1 MYSRYFVLF
10 AILFTGWFLRKI
22 NFIDD
27 QMNHSINKLIV
38 YFAYPC
44 MIVHNIG
51 SLEMSRRVVEQFLT
65 VFLISLVCFYLYGAV
80 SYLYAK
86 ARHFPKDTSNVAEFA
101 MSMPNDGFMGFPVAL
116 IFFGET
122 GLLMMLAH
130 NAAMNIFVFTYGIK
144 LMRRNNRGQK
154 KMTPNLLMRA
164 AFRFLLNPNIL
175 ALIIGFAISL
185 AGTGLP
191 QAVDDYLL
199 FIGGV
204 STPMAMIF
212 IGSSLSSYR
221 LTDAVKDLLTME
233 CVVMK
238 LVWLPLLTLGLVYFL
253 PVSGIVKCSIVLGI
267 AFPTAATVS
276 MLAEQ
281 EGQSVATASRV
292 LFVSTLASMATVP
305 LTIKLLTYLFM

>member
-51 SLEMSRRVVEQFLT
+51 SLEMSRAVVEQFLT
-65 VFLISLVCFYLYGAV
+65 VFVISLVCFYLYGAV
-80 SYLYAK
+80 SWAYAK
-86 ARHFPKDTSNVAEFA
+86 ARRFPKHISNVAEFA

-130 NAAMNIFVFTYGIK
+130 NAAMNIFIFTYGIK

-154 KMTPNLLMRA
+154 KMTPNLFIRA
-164 AFRFLLNPNIL
+164 VFRFLLNPNIL
-175 ALIIGFAISL
+175 ALALGFAVSF
-185 AGTGLP
+185 AGIGLP
-191 QAVDDYLL
+191 QAADDYLL

-212 IGSSLSSYR
+212 IGSSLTNYQ
-221 LTDAVKDLLTME
+221 LLDTLKDLRVME
-233 CVVMK
+233 SVVMK
-238 LVWLPLLTLGLVYFL
+238 LVWLPLLTLGIVYFL
-253 PVSGIVKCSIVLGI
+253 PASGIVKCSVVLGI

-281 EGQSVATASRV
+281 EGQSVATASKV
-292 LFVSTLASMATVP
+292 LFISTLASMVTVP
-305 LTIKLLTYLFM
+305 LTIKLLTHLFM